1 MRSLL
6 AMSLAWKITL
16 LTRSRYLKQKKRE
29 ANVTAKTTLKWKYCR
44 MVGLANDSQNNA
56 VDIDL
61 NKTYYNEDTSEGA
74 EVMFAER
81 YG

>member
-1 MRSLL
+1 
-6 AMSLAWKITL
+6 
-16 LTRSRYLKQKKRE
+16 
-29 ANVTAKTTLKWKYCR
+29 